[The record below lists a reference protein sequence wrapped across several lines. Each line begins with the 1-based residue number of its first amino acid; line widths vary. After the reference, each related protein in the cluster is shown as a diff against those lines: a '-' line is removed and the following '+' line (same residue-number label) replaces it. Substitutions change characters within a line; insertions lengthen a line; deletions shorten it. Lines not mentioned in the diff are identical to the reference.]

1 MALIRRL
8 QAPQQTRLRM
18 LIGGSLECAGTQSR
32 ALSRGRFAYDPVMNC
47 LLARWTAARFS

>member
-8 QAPQQTRLRM
+8 QAPQQTRLRL